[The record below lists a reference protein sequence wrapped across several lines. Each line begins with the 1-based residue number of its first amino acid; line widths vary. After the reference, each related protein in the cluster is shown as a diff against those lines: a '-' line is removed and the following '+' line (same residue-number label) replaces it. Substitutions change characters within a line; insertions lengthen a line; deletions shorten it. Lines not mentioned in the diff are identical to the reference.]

1 MLALALLLAQAAAPA
16 PPPACSGLA
25 VLLGLDAD
33 RTDAP
38 LGDAKITDVR
48 RAADTII
55 LVRSCKG
62 VVRALWIP
70 RGTALHL
77 PGGRP
82 VEAGRALQQGGIA
95 RLDAALA
102 ATLGARPDAHALLDL
117 RGFGA
122 LVDAVGGV
130 AWPGGGAQGLPRCA
144 RRIDGREITRYV
156 RARPGDTASDLRRIR
171 RQMLLVQAFA
181 DGLPRTGVARIARA
195 AVALPKVGKTD
206 LGVVSSAQMTLRIA
220 REPMRCATLPGQ
232 VGGRDYRLAPGART
246 FARRFLGISARKAN
260 GGRRTAAG
268 FGGEFKATAQCLGKR
283 LRDG

>member
-1 MLALALLLAQAAAPA
+1 MLAVALLIAQAAAPA

-33 RTDAP
+33 RADVP
-38 LGDAKITDVR
+38 LGDVKISDVR

-62 VVRALWIP
+62 GVHALWIP
-70 RGTALHL
+70 RETVLHL

-82 VEAGRALQQGGIA
+82 VEAGRALQQDGVEG
-95 RLDAALA
+95 LDAALA
-102 ATLGARPDAHALLDL
+102 ATLGARPDFHALLDL
-117 RGFGA
+117 RGFA
-122 LVDAVGGV
+122 TLVDAVGGV

-181 DGLPRTGVARIARA
+181 DSLPRTGVTRMARA
-195 AVALPKVGKTD
+195 TVALPKVGKTD
-206 LGVVSSAQMTLRIA
+206 LGVVSSARMTLRIA
-220 REPMRCATLPGQ
+220 REPLQCATLPGRA
-232 VGGRDYRLAPGART
+232 GGRDYRPAPGALS
-246 FARRFLGISARKAN
+246 FARHFLGISAWKPDR
-260 GGRRTAAG
+260 GRRAAAG
-268 FGGEFKATAQCLGKR
+268 LRGEFKATA
-283 LRDG
+283 